1 MEIGQIIWLLFIGFI
16 IFTID
21 KKQENFPVPT
31 VLVLLGIVLSFIP
44 YFSSIDVTAD
54 MIYHIFLPALLFISA
69 YQFPPKAFKE
79 NAWIILFLATGGLL
93 ITVTVLGVTTYL
105 LGSIFNSI
113 SFLAALIIASI
124 LTPTDPVSVVPILK
138 KSSGDG
144 KVTTLVEGESMLN
157 DGTSIVV
164 FTVLTSM
171 FIDDHAFSTLSF
183 IREFL
188 SVSIGGA
195 LLGICFGWLMSKAV
209 HYTHHKEYQV
219 MLSIVLAYGIFH
231 IAEFVG
237 VSGVLATVSAGMM
250 LAFEYGRSIKEAH
263 FKDALNGFWGVV
275 ELSILSII
283 FLVIG
288 IEAAG
293 YLIFDGWLFAITIF
307 LAALVI
313 RFLLILGTTR
323 IFPQWRNSTSLMESF
338 LISWAGL
345 KGTMSIF
352 LILTLYAKDTNSTEL
367 DWIVSLSFA
376 VVLLSLVIQSFGIYP
391 LSKKAKDHSPT

>member
-44 YFSSIDVTAD
+44 YFSSIHVTAE

-79 NAWIILFLATGGLL
+79 NAGIILFLATAGLL
-93 ITVTVLGVTTYL
+93 LTVAVLGITIYA
-105 LGSIFNSI
+105 LGSIFTPM
-113 SFLAALIIASI
+113 SFLAALILASI
-124 LTPTDPVSVVPILK
+124 LTPTDPVSVVSILK

-144 KVTTLVEGESMLN
+144 KVATLVEGESMLN

-164 FTVLTSM
+164 FTVLANM
-171 FIDDHAFSTLSF
+171 FINQHDFATLSF
-183 IREFL
+183 IGEFL
-188 SVSIGGA
+188 FVSLGGA
-195 LLGICFGWLMSKAV
+195 LLGIVFGWLMSKGV

-231 IAEFVG
+231 IAEFIG

-250 LAFEYGRSIKEAH
+250 LAFEYGRTIKEEH
-263 FKDALNGFWGVV
+263 FKESLNGFWSIV
-275 ELSILSII
+275 ELSILSLI

-293 YLIFDGWLFAITIF
+293 YLIFDGWIFAITIF
-307 LAALVI
+307 IAALVI
-313 RFLLILGTTR
+313 RFLLIIGTTK
-323 IFPQWRNSTSLMESF
+323 IFPKWRKNTSLIESF

-352 LILTLYAKDTNSTEL
+352 LILTLYAKDTNSIEN
-367 DWIVSLSFA
+367 DWIVSIAFA
-376 VVLLSLVIQSFGIYP
+376 VVLLSLVIQSLGIYP
-391 LSKKAKDHSPT
+391 ISKKLSK